1 MIGKRFKIYSVPW
14 IGCCVLLLSIFVAV
28 CSGEAADQPSVREA
42 IDTRN
47 SPYSFQMTVPGNVD
61 ESRFL
66 WPNLPGETSFFSA
79 VRIRNTGEDPIVN
92 PRLTL
97 NGFQMP
103 LTTKELMFTIIG
115 DAPDALDRILRV
127 FYTMTRYVTHYEMP
141 NADPIHP
148 LGFFLNYCY
157 GVCFDQMGI
166 QAGLW
171 EVMGFPWRFA
181 DPMNHATAEV
191 EHPQQKKMMLLDT
204 DFNAYYLRHDNWSIA
219 SAQDVREDPMLVL
232 RSTHEREYHR
242 SPWQEGDPIVDM
254 WGSSEKMAAL
264 YAIRPS
270 RPLNK
275 TRSGPYLN
283 EKLTIVLRPGES
295 YGWHS
300 DRNQYHE
307 SLKENPPIMNVS
319 RQLTWET
326 DLDLSK
332 PHHRWFLKGK
342 KTQKSNNGSQQ
353 ATLDHRQSWQI
364 PYRLLFPVLGMNL
377 SLKLDPDS
385 PNQMRKDATVVR
397 IVLKTP
403 AKSVGEDVPLEKL
416 VDHSYSLDSLLYKLP
431 YPVRDVEVIISI
443 KSPGKNSGRS
453 LNVKGLQI
461 RLLCQSTAFACRSL
475 QMGQNQII
483 YTDASGKRDVRIEI
497 ETHPETVPLPH
508 FSESVFSPGNG
519 EGIAESALQFLWPA
533 VPENDGAVGYQW
545 QVSAHQDMRY
555 PLSPTFERL
564 LNGTFLRHENGN
576 VIFELPWRGML
587 PVGRELYWRV
597 RPYDRKNL
605 AGDWS
610 PVKSFKI
617 RGPGVPQNVRL
628 VTKNGN
634 NILMWDRNPQGTAP
648 VKYEIHTSSLEG
660 FMPTDKRHRI
670 LGMSSSEVMKYQWT
684 DVYASD
690 WPVVPPTLLTTT
702 DQREWIV
709 FDENGP
715 RKILPSKLGAHYRII
730 AIDAEK
736 SRSCPSP
743 QIHLPH
749 PRIVS
754 PLKVILSPGVVRWQ
768 VPVIS
773 SLGRVLA
780 TDPGYRLGLWEKPT
794 LRYSLLDAPK
804 GDKDWAIDQE
814 TGVIHGKLA
823 RGQAVSLTVQVH
835 DTRYD
840 VKDVKR
846 VVFQSK

>member
-1 MIGKRFKIYSVPW
+1 MIAKRFQIYSVPW

-28 CSGEAADQPSVREA
+28 CSGKAADQPPIKENV
-42 IDTRN
+42 DTRN

-66 WPNLPGETSFFSA
+66 WPNLPGKTSFFSA
-79 VRIRNTGEDPIVN
+79 VRISNVGEDPIVN

-103 LTTKELMFTIIG
+103 LTTKDLMDTLTR
-115 DAPDALDRILRV
+115 DAPNPLDRILRV
-127 FYTMTRYVTHYEMP
+127 FYAMTRYVTHYEKP

-148 LGFFLNYCY
+148 LGFFLNYGY

-166 QAGLW
+166 QAALW

-191 EHPQQKKMMLLDT
+191 EDPQQKKMMLFDT
-204 DFNAYYLRHDNWSIA
+204 DFNAYYLKHDNWGIA
-219 SAQDVREDPMLVL
+219 SVQDVREDPMLVL
-232 RSTHEREYHR
+232 RSTHEQEYHR

-270 RPLNK
+270 RPLNT
-275 TRSGPYLN
+275 TRSGPHLN
-283 EKLTIVLRPGES
+283 EKMTIILRPGES

-300 DRNQYHE
+300 DRSQYHE
-307 SLKENPPIMNVS
+307 SLKENPPILKVS

-342 KTQKSNNGSQQ
+342 GIQKSSSDSQR
-353 ATLDHRQSWQI
+353 ATLDHRQSWRI
-364 PYRLLFPVLGMNL
+364 PYRLLFPILGMNL
-377 SLKLDPDS
+377 SLKPDPDS
-385 PNQMRKDATVVR
+385 PNRMRKDATVLR

-416 VDHSYSLDSLLYKLP
+416 VENSYSLDSLIYKLP
-431 YPVRDVEVIISI
+431 YPTRNMEVLISI
-443 KSPGKNSGRS
+443 KSPGKNSGKS

-461 RLLCQSTAFACRSL
+461 RLLCQSTAFACRSP
-475 QMGQNQII
+475 QMGENQII

-497 ETHPETVPLPH
+497 DTHPETVPLPQ
-508 FSESVFSPGNG
+508 FTSGVFSPGNG
-519 EGIAESALQFLWPA
+519 KEIAEGALRFLWPA

-545 QVSAHQDMRY
+545 QVSAHRDMRY

-564 LNGTFLRHENGN
+564 VYGTFLRHENGN

-587 PVGRELYWRV
+587 PVNRELFWRV
-597 RPYDRKNL
+597 RPYNAGNM

-610 PVKSFKI
+610 QIQSFKV
-617 RGPGVPQNVRL
+617 RGPGTPQNVRL
-628 VTKNGN
+628 VETAGKS
-634 NILMWDRNPQGTAP
+634 ILKWDPDPKGTAP
-648 VKYEIHTSSLEG
+648 ATYEIHTSSLEG
-660 FMPTDKRHRI
+660 FMPSNKRHRI
-670 LGMSSSEVMKYQWT
+670 LGMGLSEVMKYQWA
-684 DVYASD
+684 DVYATD
-690 WPVVPPTLLTTT
+690 WPLAPPTLLTTT
-702 DQREWIV
+702 RQKEWVVIN
-709 FDENGP
+709 ENGP
-715 RKILPSKLGAHYRII
+715 APSMLQKPGTQYRII
-730 AIDAEK
+730 AIDAQG

-743 QIHLPH
+743 QIYLPH

-754 PLKVILSPGVVRWQ
+754 PLKVIFSPGVVRWQ